1 MLPSGEFTYGKPDQL
16 NQEGAAQVCT
26 SWKIHKSNITDDSK
40 NPRNFKTLNKR
51 AVIQGATTAID
62 NREFRKSND
71 VRIPFGLDALHK
83 RGLSLP
89 EESFSYGRANRP

>member
-51 AVIQGATTAID
+51 AVI
-62 NREFRKSND
+62 
-71 VRIPFGLDALHK
+71 
-83 RGLSLP
+83 
-89 EESFSYGRANRP
+89 

>member
-1 MLPSGEFTYGKPDQL
+1 LIVKDDVGKSKHTTRTLPGGEFTYGKPDQL

-51 AVIQGATTAID
+51 AVI
-62 NREFRKSND
+62 
-71 VRIPFGLDALHK
+71 
-83 RGLSLP
+83 
-89 EESFSYGRANRP
+89 